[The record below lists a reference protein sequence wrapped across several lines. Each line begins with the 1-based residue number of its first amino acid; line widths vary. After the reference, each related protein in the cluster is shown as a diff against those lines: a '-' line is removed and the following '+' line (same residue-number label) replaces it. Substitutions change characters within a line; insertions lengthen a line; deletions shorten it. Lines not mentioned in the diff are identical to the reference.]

1 MPLRMYY
8 NFFKKSFAF
17 CIQLGKYDFSL
28 AVEYCLIS
36 NKGLDKRK
44 KKVFKNISVILIY
57 CHDLYLH

>member
-8 NFFKKSFAF
+8 NFFQKSFAF

-36 NKGLDKRK
+36 IKGLDKK
-44 KKVFKNISVILIY
+44 KSLQKYICNFDILS
-57 CHDLYLH
+57 